1 MLNRI
6 SEGGPQIVKSW
17 TVVFRT
23 ETLGLL
29 WLGAWQIRLGRQGAG
44 MDLGTTASWELCLL
58 TERSFS
64 AKEKL

>member
-17 TVVFRT
+17 TVLFRT

-29 WLGAWQIRLGRQGAG
+29 WLGAWQIRLCRQGAG
-44 MDLGTTASWELCLL
+44 MDLGTAASWELCLL
-58 TERSFS
+58 TERSFR
-64 AKEKL
+64 AKVKL